1 MTRPLPLFRLAA
13 ALALLAT
20 PVAAD
25 PLAVESHYSPAE
37 NLEKIDVAQI
47 RAATR
52 SIDIAA
58 YVLTDV
64 AVIEAL
70 TQAAGRGVNVRLFR
84 DSSGRELFGRP
95 LEALQKLAAT
105 PNVAVRFN
113 TGRALMHL
121 KSYCVD
127 GQTLRT
133 GAANFSAS
141 GLKQQ
146 DNDLTLLRGPAACAA
161 FDANFKMIWGA
172 Q

>member
-1 MTRPLPLFRLAA
+1 MIRRIFLLAA
-13 ALALLAT
+13 PLLFAA
-20 PVAAD
+20 PAGAD
-25 PLAVESHYSPAE
+25 PLVVETHYSPAE

-64 AVIEAL
+64 AVIDAL
-70 TQAAGRGVNVRLFR
+70 AAAGARGVQVRVYR
-84 DSSGRELFGRP
+84 DSSGREAFGRP
-95 LEALQKLAAT
+95 REALQKLAAAR
-105 PNVAVRFN
+105 NVAIRFN

-127 GQTLRT
+127 GATLRT

-146 DNDLTLLRGPAACAA
+146 DNDLTLLRGPTACAA
-161 FDANFKMIWGA
+161 FDANFRRIWGA